1 MRLALI
7 SDIHANLIALQT
19 VLKAIDALKPDAIWF
34 LGDVVGYGPE
44 PQACVELVQQVASVI
59 LAGNHDLAV
68 AGRADLDDFTETAE
82 AALRWHQRILPPDTI
97 AWLGDHPSLLVQDGI
112 TLAHG
117 SPRSPVWEY
126 VVDDGGAAEQAG
138 YFDTQLCLI
147 GHSHGAIA
155 WELTKARLWAQA
167 KLQRRPSGEPLSI
180 AENRWLLNPGSVGQP
195 RDRDPR
201 ASFAILDTQAQTWIW
216 HRQEYDIAPVA
227 EAILAAGM
235 PPRLAQRLFD
245 GS

>member
-7 SDIHANLIALQT
+7 SDIHGNLVALQT

-44 PQACVELVQQVASVI
+44 PQACVELVQQAAAVI

-68 AGRADLDDFTETAE
+68 AGRADLDDFTETAQ
-82 AALRWHQRILPPDTI
+82 AALRWHQRLLPAETLT
-97 AWLGDHPSLLVQDGI
+97 WLAGLPSLLVQDGI

-126 VVDDGGAAEQAG
+126 VVDDDSASANADH
-138 YFDTQLCLI
+138 FDTQLCLI

-155 WELTKARLWAQA
+155 WQLTKGRWWRQA
-167 KLQRRPSGEPLSI
+167 KLQRRPSGEALSL
-180 AENRWLLNPGSVGQP
+180 AEDRWLLNPGSVGQP
-195 RDRDPR
+195 RDHDPR
-201 ASFAILDTQAQTWIW
+201 ASFAILDTEAQTWTW
-216 HRQEYDIAPVA
+216 HRHDYDIAPVA

-235 PPRLAQRLFD
+235 PPKLARRLFD
-245 GS
+245 GT